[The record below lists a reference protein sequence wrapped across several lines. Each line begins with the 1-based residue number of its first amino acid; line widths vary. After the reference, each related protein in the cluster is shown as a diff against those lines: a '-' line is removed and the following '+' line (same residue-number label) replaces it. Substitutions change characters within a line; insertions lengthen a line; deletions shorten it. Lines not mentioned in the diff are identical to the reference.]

1 MFWNFFKNF
10 LKKVSL
16 IFSIKFRYLIQWN
29 YEFVTA
35 NRTFCLFLCF
45 FCKKFGSVRSNR
57 TSYLTEYD
65 AFKWWRYW
73 IMFNWLITK
82 KYKNNRKISRTV
94 RRDKIELFRLSSV
107 RFKNLL
113 KFDSFIVATT
123 KKDRKKNKNSYKLV
137 IICNHVYLVTK
148 VSVDP
153 KIHFATKELL

>member
-1 MFWNFFKNF
+1 MPYFSHRLQWNNKKLKKLMFWNFFKNF

-94 RRDKIELFRLSSV
+94 RRDKIELVRLSSV
-107 RFKNLL
+107 RFKNLF
-113 KFDSFIVATT
+113 KFDSFNVLRSKIFSWIKTF
-123 KKDRKKNKNSYKLV
+123 KKMKLKKKN
-137 IICNHVYLVTK
+137 I
-148 VSVDP
+148 
-153 KIHFATKELL
+153 